1 MDSID
6 SAQIAPDR
14 GAKSTERAW
23 ADRTWKS
30 QDGLELHYRDY
41 PGRDDRPPVICL
53 HGLTRNA
60 RDFAALA
67 ERIAGEWRVIV
78 PEMRGRGESD
88 YARDSAT
95 YTPLHYVADLLALL
109 EDQQI
114 ARFVSVGTSL
124 GGLMTMLLAASAPE
138 RIAGT
143 LLNDVGP
150 QLEAAGLA
158 RIVDYVGQ
166 GRSFPT
172 WMHAARALEAQH
184 KDAHP
189 GFAIDDWL
197 AMAKRVMVLGSG
209 GRIAFDYDMAIADPF
224 EYADPGAP
232 APDMWPMF
240 EALAGH
246 PLALVRGE
254 CSSVLS
260 AATADEMRRRVPG
273 MDYTVVP
280 RTGHTPLLTEP
291 EAVAALD
298 RLLAQIA

>member
-1 MDSID
+1 MHNTASFTG
-6 SAQIAPDR
+6 APDA
-14 GAKSTERAW
+14 GGKSAERAW
-23 ADRTWKS
+23 ADRTW
-30 QDGLELHYRDY
+30 QTADGLELHYRDY

-88 YARDSAT
+88 YAKDSAT
-95 YTPLHYVADLLALL
+95 YTPLHYVADVMALLA
-109 EDQQI
+109 EQGI
-114 ARFVSVGTSL
+114 ERFVSVGTSL
-124 GGLMTMLLAASAPE
+124 GGLMTMLIAATTPD
-138 RIAGT
+138 RIAAV

-150 QLEAAGLA
+150 QLEAAGLE

-184 KDAHP
+184 RESHP
-189 GFAIDDWL
+189 GFTIDDWL

-209 GRIAFDYDMAIADPF
+209 GRIAFDYDMAIAAPF
-224 EYADPGAP
+224 EDADPSA

-240 EALAGH
+240 ETLAGR

-254 CSSVLS
+254 CSNVLS
-260 AATADEMRRRVPG
+260 AATAQEMKRRIPAMDLVTVPN
-273 MDYTVVP
+273 V
-280 RTGHTPLLTEP
+280 GHTPLLTEP

-298 RLLAQIA
+298 RLLAQVA